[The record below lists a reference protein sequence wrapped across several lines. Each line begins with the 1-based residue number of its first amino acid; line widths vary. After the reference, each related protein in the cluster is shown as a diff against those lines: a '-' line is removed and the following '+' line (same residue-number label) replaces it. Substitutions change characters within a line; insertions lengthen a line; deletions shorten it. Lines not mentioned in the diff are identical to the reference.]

1 MTKFYDDGITV
12 IAIITLILASISM
25 ISKLCYK
32 SKCSNISC
40 CYGLINIKR
49 NVEIEI
55 ESEIETD
62 IIPNK
67 V

>member
-1 MTKFYDDGITV
+1 MTKFYDDGVTI
-12 IAIITLILASISM
+12 IAIITLSIGAFGM
-25 ISKLCYK
+25 IAKLCYK

-55 ESEIETD
+55 DIENETD
-62 IIPNK
+62 IISNK

>member
-1 MTKFYDDGITV
+1 MTKFYDDGVTI
-12 IAIITLILASISM
+12 IAIITLLLASITM

-40 CYGLINIKR
+40 CFGLLNIKR
-49 NVEIEI
+49 DVN
-55 ESEIETD
+55 IETE
-62 IIPNK
+62 IQESNK

>member
-1 MTKFYDDGITV
+1 MTRFYDDGVTIV
-12 IAIITLILASISM
+12 AIISLLLASIAM

-32 SKCSNISC
+32 SKCSNIIC

-49 NVEIEI
+49 QVEIENDI
-55 ESEIETD
+55 EMD
-62 IIPNK
+62 IISNK

>member
-1 MTKFYDDGITV
+1 MTKFYDDGVTI
-12 IAIITLILASISM
+12 IAIITLSIGAFGM
-25 ISKLCYK
+25 IAKLCYK

-55 ESEIETD
+55 DIGNETD